1 MYLIFVISLLSLLM
15 AFASKITKMVST
27 FIQKPSITTLVNI
40 CPVSCQILPF
50 ICRDSAEVIARRKE
64 IAKLR
69 SDLAKISMRDEYT
82 RYVRCEREIGKLEV
96 TLNEAKGRDGV
107 KRVAYEYG
115 LHYGGMAVV
124 GLCMMY
130 ISIFYRYSTVIVF
143 GDNFN
148 FEPFGGF
155 INFPTKV
162 PNSISVVFWIV
173 VNNFV
178 ARTLASYVK

>member
-1 MYLIFVISLLSLLM
+1 MYFIFVISLLSMLM
-15 AFASKITKMVST
+15 AFASKISKA
-27 FIQKPSITTLVNI
+27 
-40 CPVSCQILPF
+40 ILPF
-50 ICRDSAEVIARRKE
+50 VCRDSAEVVARRKE
-64 IAKLR
+64 IVKLR
-69 SDLAKISMRDEYT
+69 SELAKISMRDEYT
-82 RYVRCEREIGKLEV
+82 KYVKCEREIGKLEV
-96 TLNEAKGRDGV
+96 SLSEAKSRDNV
-107 KRVAYEYG
+107 KRVAFEYG
-115 LHYGGMAVV
+115 LHYGGLAVL

-178 ARTLASYVK
+178 ARTLAGYVK

>member
-1 MYLIFVISLLSLLM
+1 MYLIFVISILSLLM
-15 AFASKITKMVST
+15 AFTSKISKT
-27 FIQKPSITTLVNI
+27 
-40 CPVSCQILPF
+40 ILPF
-50 ICRDSAEVIARRKE
+50 VCRDSAEVVARRKE
-64 IAKLR
+64 IVKLR
-69 SDLAKISMRDEYT
+69 AELAKISMRDEYIK
-82 RYVRCEREIGKLEV
+82 YVKCEREISKLEV
-96 TLNEAKGRDGV
+96 SLSEAKSRDNV
-107 KRVAYEYG
+107 MRVAYEYG
-115 LHYGGMAVV
+115 LHYGGMAVL

-155 INFPTKV
+155 IKFPTNV

-178 ARTLASYVK
+178 ARTLASYVQ

>member
-15 AFASKITKMVST
+15 AFASKLTKT
-27 FIQKPSITTLVNI
+27 
-40 CPVSCQILPF
+40 ILPF
-50 ICRDSAEVIARRKE
+50 VCGDSVEVKTRRKE

-69 SDLAKISMRDEYT
+69 TELGKISMREEYT
-82 RYVRCEREIGKLEV
+82 KYVKCEREIGKLEQS
-96 TLNEAKGRDGV
+96 LNEAKGRDNV

-115 LHYGGMAVV
+115 LHYGGLAVL

-178 ARTLASYVK
+178 ARTVAGYVK

>member
-15 AFASKITKMVST
+15 AFASKITKM
-27 FIQKPSITTLVNI
+27 
-40 CPVSCQILPF
+40 ILPF

>member
-15 AFASKITKMVST
+15 AFASKITKK
-27 FIQKPSITTLVNI
+27 IIPLV
-40 CPVSCQILPF
+40 
-50 ICRDSAEVIARRKE
+50 CRDSAEVRARRHE

-69 SDLAKISMRDEYT
+69 TELANISMRDEYT
-82 RYVRCEREIGKLEV
+82 KYVKCEREIGKLEV
-96 TLNEAKGRDGV
+96 SLNEAKSRDNV

-115 LHYGGMAVV
+115 LHYGGLGIL

-162 PNSISVVFWIV
+162 HNSISVVFWIV